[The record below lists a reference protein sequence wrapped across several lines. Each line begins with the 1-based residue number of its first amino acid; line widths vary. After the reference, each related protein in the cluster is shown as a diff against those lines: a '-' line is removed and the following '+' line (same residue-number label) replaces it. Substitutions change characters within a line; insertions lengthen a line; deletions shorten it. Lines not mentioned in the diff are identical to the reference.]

1 MKKQN
6 IISVALTVVIAS
18 AVIIGSAYA
27 LKTFNLKKSL
37 SPEETVNAFLSEWI
51 EYDGNPMV
59 DRIYR
64 ENEKLTEEYVLKVDN
79 ILDTFDKS
87 GFDPI
92 LCAQDIPEE
101 IIISNTAVKE
111 DKATV
116 SLEQIFSG
124 SSRPIIVNLE
134 KEAGIWKISDIICQ
148 EGEGGNDLNA
158 GVSPVIQNTVGDYI
172 RENINE
178 LSPEKAVLGG
188 TFYVTSIRFI
198 DSYNCIV
205 EYEDGHIALEA
216 RVEFSVPAE
225 GEVVIES
232 FTIDDEF
239 GTADFKKTG
248 NLTKSGENWNL
259 VYEEPGKP
267 ALSVDLEF
275 NEKSLCTDAYKN
287 NSCSPVYWE
296 IGDRAEIIGY
306 REENRV
312 LVTYLRIIGESS
324 KQISGGGSISNFQ
337 ECVSAG
343 NEVFYPDCIG
353 CKPYCETSDGQRFEE
368 QEK

>member
-6 IISVALTVVIAS
+6 LVSVFLTVIIAS

-27 LKTFNLKKSL
+27 LKTFNLKRSL
-37 SPEETVNAFLSEWI
+37 SPEETINAFLLEWI

-64 ENEKLTEEYVLKVDN
+64 ENEKLTEGYVAKVDN
-79 ILDTFDKS
+79 ILDSFDKA

-116 SLEQIFSG
+116 SLEQVFSSG
-124 SSRPIIVNLE
+124 NRTILVNLQ
-134 KEAGIWKISDIICQ
+134 KQDKVWKISDIVCQ
-148 EGEGGNDLNA
+148 EGEGGNDINA
-158 GVSPVIQNTVGDYI
+158 GVSPAIQNMVGDYI

-178 LSPEKAVLGG
+178 LSPKEAVLGG
-188 TFYVTSIRFI
+188 TFYVTSIRFT
-198 DSYNCIV
+198 DPYNCIV

-216 RVEFSVPAE
+216 RVEFSIPAQGGVE
-225 GEVVIES
+225 IES
-232 FTIDDEF
+232 FIVNDEV
-239 GTADFKKTG
+239 GRADFKKIG

-267 ALSVDLEF
+267 ALSLRLEF
-275 NEKSLCTDAYKN
+275 NESSLCADTYENK
-287 NSCSPVYWE
+287 SCSPVYWGV
-296 IGDRAEIIGY
+296 GDRAEIIGY
-306 REENRV
+306 KSDNRV
-312 LVTYLRIIGESS
+312 LVSNLRIIGESS
-324 KQISGGGSISNFQ
+324 KQISGDSSISNFE

-343 NEVFYPDCIG
+343 NEVFYPDCID
-353 CKPYCETSDGQRFEE
+353 CKPYCETSIGQIFEE
-368 QEK
+368 